1 MGSTPARIE
10 RKWALNVLMER
21 SFGVA
26 EMYIR
31 RDELELDMPL
41 FLNDTPIVSTGFIVE
56 DLQVNDTAAS
66 FEAFQDRK

>member
-1 MGSTPARIE
+1 
-10 RKWALNVLMER
+10 
-21 SFGVA
+21 
-26 EMYIR
+26 MYIR